1 MEISDR
7 SMSVFSPAGPTP
19 RLEGFPLVTPAVQG
33 FLMTLGPALVLFF
46 VLHAVSPTILIV
58 ESQIR
63 QPPWVTLDAVFEA
76 DPDFA
81 RGIGRIIAPR
91 MVPVSAAKAVAA
103 QTIYVLAGSFLLSLW
118 LRRERRGSRMHHL
131 ALAVLLLGLAAFGTS
146 LGFLVWEDREPV
158 VRIINVFLTA
168 VVRPW
173 LALPVCGSHLILA
186 GLLDRWR
193 PGRLLIRSADG
204 GSPVR

>member
-33 FLMTLGPALVLFF
+33 FLMTLGPALLLFF
-46 VLHAVSPTILIV
+46 VLQAISPAILIV

-63 QPPWVTLDAVFEA
+63 QPPWVTLNAVFEA
-76 DPDFA
+76 EPA
-81 RGIGRIIAPR
+81 YTRGIGAVLWGR

-118 LRRERRGSRMHHL
+118 LRRERRGSRKHHL
-131 ALAVLLLGLAAFGTS
+131 TLAVLLLGLAAFGTS
-146 LGFLVWEDREPV
+146 LGFLVWEDRDAI
-158 VRIINVFLTA
+158 VRIIDFFLPA
-168 VVRPW
+168 VVLPW
-173 LALPVCGSHLILA
+173 MALLVCGSALVLA
-186 GLLDRWR
+186 DLLDRWLQAR
-193 PGRLLIRSADG
+193 TLIRSADG